1 MLLKSRLDVR
11 IAEVI
16 REQVNDARAVANT
29 ASADWRAQCET
40 AEVAMLADP
49 DRHIFL
55 SHIAER
61 RGNAAA
67 TQLAESAKQMRTS
80 AIFFLARK
88 PS

>member
-1 MLLKSRLDVR
+1 MLLKDQLNER

-16 REQVNDARAVANT
+16 QSRVNEARTTSNT
-29 ASADWRAQCET
+29 TSTEWRTTCEIASAAK
-40 AEVAMLADP
+40 LADA
-49 DRHIFL
+49 DRKVFL

-67 TQLAESAKQMRTS
+67 SQLAQSANEMRTS